1 MERLWVRIKGRAG
14 MADVI
19 VGVYYRS
26 ADQEDEVNEA
36 FYKQLEVA
44 SQFRTLVLM
53 RDFNHPVICWV
64 SNMARHARC
73 RHFLQCVEDN
83 FLMQVVEE
91 PTRRGVLLDL
101 VLSKKV
107 SGILGCI
114 KRSVAS
120 RSREVILP
128 FYSALVRPHLE

>member
-1 MERLWVRIKGRAG
+1 MRDQLECNELHLGEGEELVESLWVRIKGRAG

-26 ADQEDEVNEA
+26 PDQEDEVNEA

-91 PTRRGVLLDL
+91 PTRWGVLLDL

-120 RSREVILP
+120 R
-128 FYSALVRPHLE
+128 